1 MEEEVDCDAPPFSSL
16 LSSVSAFAG
25 GDKDRARFGGGGDDS
40 PDGDAGRRVAIFDDV
55 LVVLDLLVL
64 VYFLFFLSV
73 YFSPGLFLN
82 VKMNLKLP
90 TLSLLASGGL

>member
-1 MEEEVDCDAPPFSSL
+1 MV
-16 LSSVSAFAG
+16 SVVSAG

-55 LVVLDLLVL
+55 LVVLGLLVL
-64 VYFLFFLSV
+64 VYFRFLSV

-90 TLSLLASGGL
+90 SDSRLASDGLY